1 MRSIKQLFFRG
12 YFLPGIALCALSLPV
27 NIAQA
32 GSVTFNFSGAV
43 ANVSDSLSGPFGAT
57 QTLNGSVTFTNVGA
71 TSPNGIYHG
80 VISGL
85 ALNFSTPYVG
95 SFDPAGSSNS
105 IRLINAGSGGTDHW
119 RLSSGVMGGLVNGF
133 TPKEFEL
140 RLAGK
145 DLFSN
150 NNLQPPDL
158 SKILSQASWR
168 LIFDDGDELPSVRG
182 GFTHLAAVPLPAAV
196 VLFGAGL
203 ISLVGLGAGGLR
215 NLRKSQV

>member
-1 MRSIKQLFFRG
+1 MRTIKQLFFRG
-12 YFLPGIALCALSLPV
+12 FFMPGIALCAFILPV
-27 NIAQA
+27 NVAQA

-43 ANVSDSLSGPFGAT
+43 SNVSDALSGPFGAM

-80 VISGL
+80 VITGL
-85 ALNFSTPYVG
+85 TLNFSTPYAG
-95 SFDPAGSSNS
+95 SFDPTGSSNS
-105 IRLINAGSGGTDHW
+105 IHLTNAGLGGTDHW
-119 RLSSGVMGGLVNGF
+119 RLSSGVDGVSINGF
-133 TPKEFEL
+133 MPKEFEL
-140 RLAGK
+140 KLGGK

-158 SKILSQASWR
+158 SKVLSQASWR

-182 GFTHLAAVPLPAAV
+182 GVTQLTAVPLPAAV

-215 NLRKSQV
+215 NLRKPQA

>member
-27 NIAQA
+27 NMAQA
-32 GSVTFNFSGAV
+32 GGVTFNFSGAV
-43 ANVSDSLSGPFGAT
+43 SGVSGALSGPFGAL
-57 QTLNGSVTFTNVGA
+57 QTLNGSVTFDNVGA
-71 TSPNGIYHG
+71 TSPTGTYHG
-80 VISGL
+80 AISGL
-85 ALNFSTPYVG
+85 TLNFSTPYSA
-95 SFDPAGSSNS
+95 SFDSTGSNT
-105 IRLINAGSGGTDHW
+105 INLTNAALGGIDKW
-119 RLSSGVMGGLVNGF
+119 RLSAGAMGVALNGF

-140 RLAGK
+140 KLEGK
-145 DLFSN
+145 DLFAN

-168 LIFDDGDELPSVRG
+168 LIFDDGNELPSVRG